1 MYDKESAMLSV
12 RLDKDL
18 EARLDKLAKETGRS
32 KSYYARQAIEEKIQD
47 MEDIARMEKVIGRIE
62 SGEEAVFIL
71 KDIKEELGLER

>member
-1 MYDKESAMLSV
+1 MLSV

>member
-1 MYDKESAMLSV
+1 MLSV

-18 EARLDKLAKETGRS
+18 EARLDKLAKESGRS

-62 SGEEAVFIL
+62 SGEEAVFTL